1 MEMDWSATFADVA
14 RRLPATAASAP
25 PVFCGNG
32 ACIDARVSLHEAG
45 PLFAATDPEA
55 ARFAALLRERVA
67 LGRGGEVTYHWPGG
81 PGWIAAR
88 IPVRRV
94 MGGTGPHA
102 AWALSTLGA
111 RALLALEDRSPTML
125 ELVPP
130 NILLA
135 EGDALVPAGAARPS
149 GAARPPVFIFEY
161 TAGEPVADLVPPRS
175 SRIIVKF
182 AHFRLEHDDAF
193 ARYTTAAASQAGAGL
208 VSGFSSVAAAD
219 LPAET
224 ARVGDLARAWRR
236 GGLETIHLEL
246 AGFDTPDTVWTLL
259 AGLRNGIT
267 SVGMSLSELLA
278 IAGGGDIVAAM
289 RGVAEEA
296 GLERLCVHADDWAAA
311 VTTRDPGV
319 EREAL
324 VTGCLVAASR
334 AAAGT
339 PVMPTGIPDGA
350 SFAPLPVPA
359 EAAAGRHRFV
369 ACASP
374 YLRSPRTTLGL
385 GDTFT
390 GGCLLALSA
399 ATARGRAG

>member
-1 MEMDWSATFADVA
+1 MDTEWGATFADVA
-14 RRLPATAASAP
+14 RRLPTTAATAP

-45 PLFAATDPEA
+45 ALSAATEPEA
-55 ARFAALLRERVA
+55 ARFAALLRERAA
-67 LGRGGEVTYHWPGG
+67 LGRGGEVTYDWPDG
-81 PGWIAAR
+81 PDWIAAR
-88 IPVRRV
+88 VPVHRV

-111 RALLALEDRSPTML
+111 RAVLALEDRSPAML
-125 ELVPP
+125 ERVPAS
-130 NILLA
+130 ILLA
-135 EGDALVPAGAARPS
+135 EGAGLVRAEAARAS

-161 TAGEPVADLVPPRS
+161 TAGEPVGDVVPSRS

-182 AHFRLEHDDAF
+182 AHFRLENDAAF
-193 ARYTTAAASQAGAGL
+193 ARHTVATASGAGAGL

-219 LPAET
+219 LPGET

-236 GGLETIHLEL
+236 GGLDTIHLEL
-246 AGFDTPDTVWTLL
+246 AGFDAPGTVWTLL
-259 AGLRNGIT
+259 EGLRGGIT
-267 SVGMSLSELLA
+267 SMGMSLSELQA
-278 IAGGGDIVAAM
+278 IAGSGEVVAAM

-296 GLERLCVHADDWAAA
+296 GLERLCVHADDWAAS
-311 VTTRDPGV
+311 VTTRDPVV

-334 AAAGT
+334 AATGM
-339 PVMPTGIPDGA
+339 PVIPTGIPDGA
-350 SFAPLPVPA
+350 TFAPLPFPA
-359 EAAAGRHRFV
+359 EDAAGRHRFT

-374 YLRSPRTTLGL
+374 YLRAPRTTLGL

-399 ATARGRAG
+399 ASRQGTAG